1 MIIFSLQFFKRYA
14 WQFKEPVFRK
24 IAFFS
29 RHSLSILSKV
39 SVNFKQ
45 FVSVRIQ
52 QAETPA
58 FYESMFSACF

>member
-45 FVSVRIQ
+45 FVSV
-52 QAETPA
+52 
-58 FYESMFSACF
+58 

>member
-1 MIIFSLQFFKRYA
+1 M

-52 QAETPA
+52 QAENPA
-58 FYESMFSACF
+58 FCESMFSA